1 MSRKILALT
10 KYGDLAASTRQR
22 FVQYKPF
29 LENRGLE
36 LHISPLFPNTYLE
49 SIFSNER
56 PSSKVVLVS
65 YINRL
70 RVLLTYKGYDAIWLH
85 YETFPFLPSVFELL
99 PTLRNIPL
107 IYDLDDAVFHNYDIH
122 RYKPVR
128 LVLSKKLGP
137 VVRRSH
143 LNMCGN
149 GYLLEWAR
157 QYNQNS
163 TIVPTVVDIEAY
175 HPAAPAKEGARP
187 VVGWIGSPSTWK
199 FVEPHLRALRETVGE
214 FSGRV
219 LVVGS
224 GEKTP
229 ELSDLEYRKWD
240 EQAELCDL
248 QEMTIGIMPLPDT
261 PWTRG
266 KCGYKLIQYMACGLP
281 VVASPVGVNCEI
293 VEHGVNGFLATT
305 EAEWR
310 QALTIL
316 LSDPE
321 LRRRMGS
328 AGRHKVMERYSL
340 QIWGPKVAAMMRE
353 IAEKGRP

>member
-22 FVQYKPF
+22 FVQYKPY
-29 LENRGLE
+29 LKVCGLD
-36 LHISPLFPNTYLE
+36 LCISPLFPNAYLK

-56 PSSKVVLVS
+56 PSSKVVLSS

-70 RVLLTYKGYDAIWLH
+70 RVLLTYKDCDAIWLH

-107 IYDLDDAVFHNYDIH
+107 IYDLDDAVFHNYDLH

-128 LVLSKKLGP
+128 LVLSEKLGP
-137 VVRRSH
+137 VVRRAH

-149 GYLLEWAR
+149 AYLLDWAR

-175 HPAAPAKEGARP
+175 CPATPAKEGARP

-199 FVEPHLRALRETVGE
+199 FVEPHLKGLREAVGE

-224 GEKTP
+224 GEQIP
-229 ELSDLEYRKWD
+229 ELPDLEYRKWN
-240 EQAELCDL
+240 EQAELRDL
-248 QEMTIGIMPLPDT
+248 HEMTIGVMPLPDT

-281 VVASPVGVNCEI
+281 VIASPVGVNCEI

-321 LRRRMGS
+321 LRRRMGA
-328 AGRHKVMERYSL
+328 AGRRKIEEHYSL
-340 QIWGPKVAAMMRE
+340 QKWGPKVAEMLCK
-353 IAEKGRP
+353 IAERGRP